1 MFDLASRFAIL
12 SYLLHRHNFLIC
24 FLDES

>member
-12 SYLLHRHNFLIC
+12 SSLLQRHNFLIC